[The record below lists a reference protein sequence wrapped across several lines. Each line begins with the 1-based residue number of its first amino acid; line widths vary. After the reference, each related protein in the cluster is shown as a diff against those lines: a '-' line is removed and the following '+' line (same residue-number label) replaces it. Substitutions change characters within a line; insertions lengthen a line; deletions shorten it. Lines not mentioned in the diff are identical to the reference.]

1 MLFDNSCNMKLFGLL
16 LFFIGLVNVACDSF
30 GHWFDDQHAEITDIP
45 IKLAVQFFNGSTS
58 LPESLTV
65 NGALIRLG
73 PSVLNTANANYTNFI
88 DGFGRISKWTFGS
101 KDHILF
107 QSSLIKS
114 TLWNNSGSGNDIPP
128 HITSEN
134 VSPNRFEIVQLNN
147 MDNTDVFPYQFP
159 TKRSFITVSTDFY
172 QTNQIHYDTLRTI
185 GATQFHDDGIEG
197 TFSSSHSAEY
207 IDSNKKV
214 FRVNWLG
221 QKDLTGTSIKLFKMS
236 DDNTRQ
242 VVGSYHLGYL
252 PYSIHTVMVV
262 GHYAIIYTS
271 PVKLNFLETGVNSCI
286 SCSISDKLS
295 SEDSQFIIFDL
306 TSTDSKAKPAA
317 VINTPSANNFF
328 VFHYAN
334 GKFSDDTH
342 KKIDLDV
349 CSYNSMEGI
358 LGNHVLGNL
367 KDILSTTVR
376 NSMPYNCDNVKRVT
390 LDLDTMKIISRIDFP
405 LQDSFGVQYRVELLS
420 INNNYNAKNYCY
432 IYGIAYHANGSTR
445 YEDMG
450 IVKINI
456 CTAQS
461 VLSGSLPAS
470 TPTLTLFS
478 KLNVYLGEP
487 IFVPNVGST
496 VEDDGHLLVV
506 SRDGNDNKSKLLV
519 IDAKSMTL
527 VASVTAPFP
536 LMFEFHGAYL
546 SHP

>member
-1 MLFDNSCNMKLFGLL
+1 MLFDNTCNMKLFRLL
-16 LFFIGLVNVACDSF
+16 LILIGLMNVVCDPF

-45 IKLAVQFFNGSTS
+45 IKLAVQFFNGYTS
-58 LPESLTV
+58 LPESLIV
-65 NGALIRLG
+65 NAALIRLG
-73 PSVLNTANANYTNFI
+73 PSVLNTDNANYTNFI

-101 KDHILF
+101 KDQILF

-114 TLWNNSGSGNDIPP
+114 TLWNNSNSASDIPP

-134 VSPNRFEIVQLNN
+134 VNPNRFEIVQLNN

-159 TKRSFITVSTDFY
+159 TKRSLITVSTDFY

-185 GATQFHDDGIEG
+185 GATQFNDGGVDG

-207 IDSNKKV
+207 IDSNKKL

-221 QKDLTGTSIKLFKMS
+221 QKDLTGTSIKMFRMA
-236 DDNTRQ
+236 DDNIRK
-242 VVGSYHLGYL
+242 VVGTYHLGYL

-262 GHYAIIYTS
+262 GDYAIIYAS
-271 PVKLNFLETGVNSCI
+271 PVKLNFLETGINSCI

-306 TSTDSKAKPAA
+306 NSTDSKAKPVA
-317 VINTPSANNFF
+317 VINTPSASNFF

-342 KKIDLDV
+342 RKIDIDV

-367 KDILSTTVR
+367 KDILNPTVR

-390 LDLDTMKIISRIDFP
+390 LDLDKKTIASRIDFP
-405 LQDSFGVQYRVELLS
+405 LQDNSGHQYRVELLS
-420 INNNYNAKNYCY
+420 INNNYNGKNYCY
-432 IYGIAYHANGSTR
+432 IYGVTYHANGSPR

-456 CTAQS
+456 CTAQC
-461 VLSGSLPAS
+461 VAYGSLPAS
-470 TPTLTLFS
+470 TPTLTVFS
-478 KLNVYLGEP
+478 QSNVYLGEP
-487 IFVPNVGST
+487 IFVPNVGSMI
-496 VEDDGHLLVV
+496 EDDGHLLVV

-527 VASVTAPFP
+527 IASATAPFP
-536 LMFEFHGAYL
+536 IMFEFHGGYF
-546 SHP
+546 SNT